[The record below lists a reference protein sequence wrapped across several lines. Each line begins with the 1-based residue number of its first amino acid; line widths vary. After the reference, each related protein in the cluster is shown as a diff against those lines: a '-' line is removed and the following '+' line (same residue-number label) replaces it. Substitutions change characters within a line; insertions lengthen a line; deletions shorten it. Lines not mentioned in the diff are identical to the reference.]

1 MMTNVYRVSLTNRD
15 LLAAIGAAAWHVD
28 IAAHDMASAWR
39 KFKTQ
44 RKAPAFRYAVD
55 PEAMPDDY
63 DIRLARNTRLEAP
76 VTLANILANEV
87 AA

>member
-1 MMTNVYRVSLTNRD
+1 MINVYRVSLINGD
-15 LLAAIGAAAWHVD
+15 LLAAIAATAWHVD

-39 KFKTQ
+39 KFTTQ

-55 PEAMPDDY
+55 PEAMPEDY
-63 DIRLARNTRLEAP
+63 DITLARNIRLEAP